1 MKIFWISILK
11 MLGLFWWLAWERPT
25 DGSRGRVG
33 GRHASPCVGVVR
45 WRGWLEL
52 VKLLHGDTSVYLQ
65 IHLLLQCFLSHHK
78 SSSQTIMFSPEN
90 HLDTRAASSP
100 HDGSSSTLCTRTLSA
115 FCLCWTLCCVR
126 CIWLINWWVFS
137 RLLQRGGAR
146 KTLQRWESRWFGKHF
161 KQKNSN
167 AYRPQYKSFSAGVDT
182 WWRSTSWQPQN

>member
-1 MKIFWISILK
+1 MKIFWLSTLK

-33 GRHASPCVGVVR
+33 GRHASPRVRVVR
-45 WRGWLEL
+45 RRGWLEL

-65 IHLLLQCFLSHHK
+65 IHFKWFLNCYHRQKCSHRRTILTPELPHLLTTVLHQRFVLGH
-78 SSSQTIMFSPEN
+78 SQLF
-90 HLDTRAASSP
+90 A
-100 HDGSSSTLCTRTLSA
+100 
-115 FCLCWTLCCVR
+115 CVWHFVV
-126 CIWLINWWVFS
+126 CVGYDWLIDETQGLS

-182 WWRSTSWQPQN
+182 WWRSTSWQAQN

>member
-1 MKIFWISILK
+1 MGPVGEFEED
-11 MLGLFWWLAWERPT
+11 MPPPVFVLFVDE
-25 DGSRGRVG
+25 DGSNLSNCCMETLPFTCRYIL
-33 GRHASPCVGVVR
+33 SDFP
-45 WRGWLEL
+45 
-52 VKLLHGDTSVYLQ
+52 
-65 IHLLLQCFLSHHK
+65 HLKFL
-78 SSSQTIMFSPEN
+78 SQTIMFSPEN

-182 WWRSTSWQPQN
+182 WWRSTSWQAQN